1 MQSLSNTAISNIQSS
16 PTGPNVQFQV
26 PELGIVG
33 LIGENGYINFGK
45 RFNNFLLQWGNI
57 NVSTIVNY
65 TNGIPDE
72 VKDEIS
78 LPLATTETYVG
89 TATHRGAG
97 LTMCIISRLDRTSI
111 GIRMGIHGHKAV
123 ELPWSTRYIVI
134 SRI

>member
-1 MQSLSNTAISNIQSS
+1 M
-16 PTGPNVQFQV
+16 QFQV

-33 LIGENGYINFGK
+33 LMGYNGYINFGK

-72 VKDEIS
+72 VRDETS
-78 LPLATTETYVG
+78 LPLATTETYVA

-97 LTMCIISRLDRTSI
+97 LTMCIISRLDRTGI
-111 GIRMGIHGHKAV
+111 GIRMGIHGYEALT
-123 ELPWSTRYIVI
+123 LPWSARYIVI